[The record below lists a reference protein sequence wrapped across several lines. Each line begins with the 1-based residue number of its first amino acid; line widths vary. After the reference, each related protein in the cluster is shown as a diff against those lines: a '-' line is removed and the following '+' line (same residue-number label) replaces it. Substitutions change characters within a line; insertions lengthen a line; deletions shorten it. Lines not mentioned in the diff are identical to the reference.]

1 MSTTNVVN
9 KWLAMGAG
17 LAHRASLKWLHIG
30 KWLLGFVLFLAIFLE
45 GLVAYDTAEMML
57 IDHRGNLP
65 ESAWFW
71 ATLTAL
77 VFCLVMLALFHL
89 PVGLLRKSITS
100 RMLVWLL
107 IVASIVTLSQPI
119 ISLLSELRFGNSLEG
134 GANAGLL
141 LKQQLIAAGYAV
153 RALVILGA
161 AFVASWGVHMMIEA
175 KQGVSDANRD
185 AQDANEMYEAIT
197 EADRLHRTAVASR
210 ERALSFNWDRSEEFS
225 AAVAGGFGEM
235 ANAVARYLK
244 GPDDPFIDPEQ
255 LMQDVIAQFNE
266 PVASLDDPKVA
277 QMVDTRL
284 RKHAI
289 DLTLLPS
296 SSAQLSKAA
305 RKQLAHYGDWLR
317 GHADVDAIHKATRY
331 EMGVPN
337 A

>member
-1 MSTTNVVN
+1 MSTTNVIN
-9 KWLAMGAG
+9 RWLSAGAG
-17 LAHRASLKWLHIG
+17 LAHRASLKWLYVG
-30 KWLLGFVLFLAIFLE
+30 E
-45 GLVAYDTAEMML
+45 GLVGLVIFTVIGLEYLVASDTAEMML
-57 IDHRGNLP
+57 VDYRGNLP
-65 ESAWFW
+65 ESAG
-71 ATLTAL
+71 TKITITAL
-77 VFCLVMLALFHL
+77 LFCLVMLAWFHK
-89 PVGLLRKSITS
+89 PVGQLRKSITW
-100 RMLVWLL
+100 RMLVWML

-134 GANAGLL
+134 GADAGLIF
-141 LKQQLIAAGYAV
+141 KQQLVAVGYAV

-161 AFVASWGVHMMIEA
+161 AFVASWGLHMMIDA
-175 KQGVSDANRD
+175 VRGVAAANRD
-185 AQDANEMYEAIT
+185 SKDAIEMYEGINET
-197 EADRLHRTAVASR
+197 DRLHRKAVTSR
-210 ERALSFNWDRSEEFS
+210 ERSLSFNWDRSEEFS

-266 PVASLDDPKVA
+266 PIAPLDDPKVA

-305 RKQLAHYGDWLR
+305 RKQLAHYADWLR

-331 EMGVPN
+331 ELGVPN